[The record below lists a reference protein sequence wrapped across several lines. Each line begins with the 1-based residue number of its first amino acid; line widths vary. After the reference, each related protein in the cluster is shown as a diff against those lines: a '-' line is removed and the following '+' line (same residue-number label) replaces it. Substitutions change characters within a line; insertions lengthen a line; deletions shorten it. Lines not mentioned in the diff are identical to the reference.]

1 MRRSQLVATMATAI
15 TIILGAQFSLAS
27 IAEGSRSSTPSA
39 NTRSHKA
46 SPTRTSSSTASG
58 THTTNGS
65 RSSRRPAF
73 HAPLHGQPRRSPART
88 RRAPGVTMPSAAVM
102 AEWAKVNVCEE
113 GGNWH
118 VRGSIYS
125 GGLGIRNANWTYFS
139 RGLGF
144 PASAADAAPWQQVI
158 VAQRI
163 EGGSFVPDQH
173 GCAAW

>member
-1 MRRSQLVATMATAI
+1 MRRSQLIAATSAVIAI
-15 TIILGAQFSLAS
+15 TLGAQFTLVS
-27 IAEGSRSSTPSA
+27 IAEGSRSFTSSASTR
-39 NTRSHKA
+39 NHRA
-46 SPTRTSSSTASG
+46 SPTRTSSSVGSG
-58 THTTNGS
+58 TPTKNGNH
-65 RSSRRPAF
+65 SSRRPAF
-73 HAPLHGQPRRSPART
+73 HAPLHGTPKHRQAHNW
-88 RRAPGVTMPSAAVM
+88 TMPSAAVM
-102 AEWAKVNVCEE
+102 AQWQKVAVCEE

-125 GGLGIRNANWTYFS
+125 GGLGVRNSNWTYFS

-158 VAQRI
+158 VAQKI